1 MSHQGEETIAIRKEV
16 GMARYG
22 RSYGRMTSGGR
33 RSARGYTLRGR
44 YGRVNYVGVTNNASR
59 RASEHRQDGKRGRMK
74 VETRAMSRSAA
85 RRWEAGRLAAY
96 RRNHAG
102 RNPQHNQTRSGGWK
116 D

>member
-1 MSHQGEETIAIRKEV
+1 
-16 GMARYG
+16 
-22 RSYGRMTSGGR
+22 
-33 RSARGYTLRGR
+33 
-44 YGRVNYVGVTNNASR
+44 
-59 RASEHRQDGKRGRMK
+59 MK